1 MLIKSAR
8 IIDSRSPYNDQVKDL
23 LINDGIIEKIG
34 DNIPAQGEVIDAK
47 GKCISIGWFDMKV
60 NFCDPGFEYKEDLT
74 SGCNAAIAGGFT
86 GVALM
91 PSTQPA
97 LQSKS
102 QIDYVLTKTK
112 NSLVDVYPVGALTVN
127 REGKDLCEMY
137 DMKLAGAVAF
147 TDDKRAIQDSGMLN
161 RSLLYA
167 KNIDSL
173 IINYADDKN
182 ISGSGSVNESAN
194 TTLLGFKGVPT
205 LAEELMVARDIQISE
220 YTDAHIHISGI
231 SCAKSVALIA
241 EAKMKR
247 IKVTCDVAAYSLL
260 NDDSD
265 LKTFDSNFKVKPPLR
280 NSSDVEALRQGVID
294 GTIDALVSD
303 HNPQELESKDVEFDY
318 ASYGMIGLESFFGL
332 VMKSLGDKM
341 DLETIIEKFT
351 TNPRHILNLE
361 IPHITEGAAANI
373 TLFDVTTPWKF
384 TKDDI
389 KSKSK
394 NTPYLGMEFKGKPI
408 RVIR

>member
-8 IIDSRSPYNDQVKDL
+8 IIDSRSPYNDQVKDI
-23 LINDGIIEKIG
+23 LIKDGIIEKIA
-34 DNIPAQGEVIDAK
+34 DNIAAQGDVIDAS
-47 GKCISIGWFDMKV
+47 GKCISVGWFDMKV
-60 NFCDPGFEYKEDLT
+60 NFCDPGYEFKEDLT
-74 SGCNAAIAGGFT
+74 SGCNAAVAGGFT

-91 PSTQPA
+91 PSTLPA

-112 NSLVDVYPVGALTVN
+112 NSLVEVYPLGAVTVN
-127 REGKDLCEMY
+127 RDGKDLCEMY
-137 DMKLAGAVAF
+137 DMKLAGAIAF

-161 RSLLYA
+161 RALLYA
-167 KNIDSL
+167 KNIGSL
-173 IINYADDKN
+173 IITFADDKN

-194 TTLLGFKGVPT
+194 TTLLGFKGVPS

-220 YTDAHIHISGI
+220 YTNAPVHISCI
-231 SCAKSVALIA
+231 SCARSVELIA
-241 EAKMKR
+241 EAKLKR
-247 IKVTCDVAAYSLL
+247 IPVTCDVAAYSLL
-260 NDDSD
+260 SDDSD

-280 NSSDVEALRQGVID
+280 NSSDVAALRQGVID
-294 GTIDALVSD
+294 GTIDAIVSD

-341 DLETIIEKFT
+341 DLETLIEKFT

-361 IPHITEGAAANI
+361 VPHLTEGSAANL
-373 TLFDVTTPWKF
+373 TLFDVTTPWTF
-384 TKDDI
+384 TKEDI

-394 NTPYLGMEFKGKPI
+394 NTPYFGMEFTGKPI